1 MKKDLLEEQLN
12 EDDIR
17 NRRNIILGV
26 TKLVVL
32 AGFMSTLAYQHFSW
46 KKENPYYNK
55 SISTT
60 TTASDNE
67 LSNDELISK
76 KLEED
81 VFVAPDGS
89 LWKSKED
96 YDEYIDV
103 YNEYIAQ
110 QKKQTPSEKTTYETG
125 IYNPNYTY
133 EEYRYQ
139 MDKKIQKAIEY
150 EKKGYYIDKTDYS
163 IWVSK
168 EEHDEYY
175 KYSGIETSSN
185 MQNQKK

>member
-81 VFVAPDGS
+81 VF
-89 LWKSKED
+89 LLH
-96 YDEYIDV
+96 
-103 YNEYIAQ
+103 
-110 QKKQTPSEKTTYETG
+110 
-125 IYNPNYTY
+125 
-133 EEYRYQ
+133 Q
-139 MDKKIQKAIEY
+139 MDRFGRVKKIMMNI
-150 EKKGYYIDKTDYS
+150 
-163 IWVSK
+163 
-168 EEHDEYY
+168 
-175 KYSGIETSSN
+175 
-185 MQNQKK
+185 